1 MLEERDQLYV
11 YDPEE
16 LKVIMGKLIM
26 QVEINDCRLI
36 CQSSRDPHC
45 VN

>member
-11 YDPEE
+11 CDPEE
-16 LKVIMGKLIM
+16 LKVIIGKLIK
-26 QVEINDCRLI
+26 QVESNDCRLS